1 LVANHGVAPA
11 DPADADLVA
20 DDAELCALVERLTAR
35 LDAVQAENAKL
46 QAQGAES
53 KQRLGHNSQNSST
66 PPSADWPFTKP
77 APRSLRRKSGRK
89 PGGQAGHRGSTLAQV
104 ADPDE
109 TLRREPEHCGGCG
122 ANRSGAPQVGAK
134 PRLGV

>member
-11 DPADADLVA
+11 DPSDADSVA
-20 DDAELCALVERLTAR
+20 DDAELRALVERLTAR

-66 PPSADWPFTKP
+66 PPSADLPFTKP
-77 APRSLRRKSGRK
+77 APRSLRRKGEGSGSEKDVVFISYRQSRLT
-89 PGGQAGHRGSTLAQV
+89 PPLDTQPLS
-104 ADPDE
+104 
-109 TLRREPEHCGGCG
+109 HCYHSSLQPH
-122 ANRSGAPQVGAK
+122 AFTNR
-134 PRLGV
+134 L